1 MIALNT
7 DNSMSSFIPMDLRFV
22 ENLLGG
28 EDIRVSPADKR
39 VIVKN
44 EILVMFLMRAFNIG
58 N

>member
-7 DNSMSSFIPMDLRFV
+7 DNSMSSFIPTDLRFV

>member
-1 MIALNT
+1 
-7 DNSMSSFIPMDLRFV
+7 V